1 MSTTYLYFFAIWLF
15 EELKKDL
22 FNKKV
27 EKIHLYLELLTA
39 VLGFPQQMF
48 IYKSLFQK
56 GFIANNEHSAN
67 STQQSNQENPGPG
80 EGEHWRKDDGSVQN
94 VSDAVL
100 HTVFSAQK

>member
-1 MSTTYLYFFAIWLF
+1 
-15 EELKKDL
+15 
-22 FNKKV
+22 
-27 EKIHLYLELLTA
+27 
-39 VLGFPQQMF
+39 MF

-56 GFIANNEHSAN
+56 GFIANYEHSAN

-80 EGEHWRKDDGSVQN
+80 EGEHWREDNGSVQN